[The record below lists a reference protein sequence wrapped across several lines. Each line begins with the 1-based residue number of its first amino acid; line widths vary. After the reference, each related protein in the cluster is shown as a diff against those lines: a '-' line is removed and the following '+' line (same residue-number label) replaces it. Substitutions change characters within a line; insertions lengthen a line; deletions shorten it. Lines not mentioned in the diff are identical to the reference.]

1 MESSYSS
8 PMPNPEPNQPPITA
22 NALLNITSL
31 VLAGGRGS
39 RMGGVDKGLQPF
51 RGQPMAWHA
60 LDRLARQQGG
70 PLGPV
75 LVNANRNA
83 DAYQTLAN
91 SLLGPGS
98 SQVLPDAELD
108 FSGPLAGF
116 AVGLAHCQTA
126 LLLTAP
132 CDSPLFPLDLAQRL
146 YTALQA
152 AHADVAVVHAPEVD
166 KAGQL
171 RLRSQPVFCLMKAS
185 LQSSLA
191 QYLAQGGR
199 KIDAWTALH
208 QVVAVPF
215 SAEDYGL
222 QAFANANTLEELQCL
237 QSP

>member
-1 MESSYSS
+1 MQ
-8 PMPNPEPNQPPITA
+8 NPE
-22 NALLNITSL
+22 LNPLQSSASSLREITSL

-51 RGQPMAWHA
+51 RDQPMAWHA
-60 LDRLARQQGG
+60 LDRLAHQQGG

-75 LVNANRNA
+75 LVNANRNP
-83 DAYQTLAN
+83 DAYQALADG
-91 SLLGPGS
+91 LLGPGS
-98 SQVLPDAELD
+98 TQVLPDAELD

-116 AVGLAHCQTA
+116 AVGLAHCHTA
-126 LLLTAP
+126 LLLTVP

-146 YTALQA
+146 YTAMQA
-152 AHADVAVVHAPEVD
+152 ANADVAMVHAPEVD
-166 KAGQL
+166 KTGQL

-185 LQSSLA
+185 LQSSLT

-208 QVVAVPF
+208 SVVAVPF

>member
-1 MESSYSS
+1 
-8 PMPNPEPNQPPITA
+8 MPNPE
-22 NALLNITSL
+22 LNTLPLAASQLQDITSL

-51 RGQPMAWHA
+51 LGQPMAWHA

-70 PLGPV
+70 PLGPT
-75 LVNANRNA
+75 LVNANRNPQ
-83 DAYQTLAN
+83 AYQALADG
-91 SLLGPGS
+91 LLGPGTT
-98 SQVLPDAELD
+98 QVLPDAEPD

-126 LLLTAP
+126 LLMTVP
-132 CDSPLFPLDLAQRL
+132 CDSPLFPLDLALRL
-146 YTALQA
+146 HTALQA
-152 AHADVAVVHAPEVD
+152 ANADVAVVHAPEAD
-166 KAGQL
+166 DRGQV

-185 LQSSLA
+185 LQPSLA

-199 KIDAWTALH
+199 KIDAWTAQH

-215 SAEDYGL
+215 AAEDYGL
-222 QAFANANTLEELQCL
+222 QAFANANTLEELQWL